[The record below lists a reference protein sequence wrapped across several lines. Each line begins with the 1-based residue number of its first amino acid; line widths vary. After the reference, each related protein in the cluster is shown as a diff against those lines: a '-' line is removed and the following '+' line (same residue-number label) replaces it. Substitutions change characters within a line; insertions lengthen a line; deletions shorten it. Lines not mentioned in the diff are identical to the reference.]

1 MPHYKT
7 PLAKDILTKRNAVI
21 WNSIAI
27 TINLVVLITYF
38 IFIPITLASD
48 ENLFAGYFFTIK
60 TIAFLLSSTAILG
73 HFFIV
78 KFAMIEDDAPRITLI
93 LCIWVAFNLLFEN

>member
-1 MPHYKT
+1 M
-7 PLAKDILTKRNAVI
+7 I

-38 IFIPITLASD
+38 IFIPITQASD
-48 ENLFAGYFFTIK
+48 GKFKAGYFFTIK
-60 TIAFLLSSTAILG
+60 TIAFLLSTTAILG

-78 KFAMIEDDAPRITLI
+78 KFALIEDDASRVTLI